1 MTTTMEQIFGAP
13 ISIYTRADALS
24 DGALITLDPQLCAEA
39 GIQFPVDITAKAH
52 ANLIAWGERETF
64 RKPAALQDEQG
75 RTADVLVALTRA
87 MRAVDPD
94 TPITYG
100 ERFPLAV
107 YRIAPTGHS
116 LRPQR
121 ATFVASFT
129 HDGTTP
135 VITLMEEDED

>member
-1 MTTTMEQIFGAP
+1 MTSTMDEIFGAP
-13 ISIYTRADALS
+13 IAVYTRADALR
-24 DGALITLDPQLCAEA
+24 DGALITLDPQLCAEF
-39 GIQFPVDITAKAH
+39 GLQFPVDITAKAH
-52 ANLIAWGERETF
+52 ANLIAWGEREQF
-64 RKPAALQDEQG
+64 RKPAALQDERG
-75 RTADVLVALTRA
+75 RTADVLVGLTRV
-87 MRAVDPD
+87 MRAVDPQ

-100 ERFPLAV
+100 ERFPLEV
-107 YRIAPTGHS
+107 YRVAPHGRS